1 MLITLTNIFAAMKN
15 EIRFFVLLT
24 LTLLAVISCD
34 LQKENPTDE
43 TKTSSADA
51 AVINGIVSEEATG
64 GALSGVNVSLNGV
77 TKQTDAN
84 GNFNY
89 GAEINVG
96 SYQLTANKAGY
107 IGITRTIVI
116 KKDVSTFISLKL
128 FKKEAPVTINAAT
141 GGTVGLN
148 TNRVL
153 QIPANALSQNTDI
166 SITQVLGSGIPVQM
180 NDRFIIEAL
189 SLEPNGLNF
198 TSQATLQV
206 PVGISG
212 INPSIIKAVSITSSG
227 NEELSGVTSSGN
239 SVTVP
244 LNHFSYVYFY
254 VPLQNIRYRT
264 VAYNDSLKPTSAI
277 ADCRS
282 DKAVYEVTLGAKI
295 VSTTLPANILT
306 AQIGQDLSS
315 TMKRTLVV
323 TRIAGGQKKQLY
335 YQISGTRYIFEILNG
350 STWNEAAVVE
360 LQENVKVVGK
370 DVGECHDQG
379 GGN

>member
-1 MLITLTNIFAAMKN
+1 MKN
-15 EIRFFVLLT
+15 EIRFFVFLI
-24 LTLLAVISCD
+24 LATIAIISCD

-43 TKTSSADA
+43 TKTSSADI

-64 GALSGVNVSLNGV
+64 GALSGVNVTLNGV
-77 TKQTDAN
+77 NKQTDAN

-107 IGITRTIVI
+107 IGITRNIVI

-128 FKKEAPVTINAAT
+128 FKKEASVTINAAT

-166 SITQVLGSGIPVQM
+166 SITQVLGAGIPVQM
-180 NDRFIIEAL
+180 NDRFIIDAL
-189 SLEPNGLNF
+189 SMEPSGLSF
-198 TSQATLQV
+198 KTQASLQV
-206 PVGISG
+206 PITITG
-212 INPSIIKAVSITSSG
+212 INPSIIKAVSITSGG
-227 NEELSGVTSSGN
+227 NEELSGVTSSGG

-244 LNHFSYVYFY
+244 IHHFSYVYFY
-254 VPLQNIRYRT
+254 VPLQNLRYRA
-264 VAYNDSLKPTSAI
+264 VAYSDTLKPTSAI

-282 DKAVYEVTLGAKI
+282 DKAVYEVTLGSKI

-306 AQIGQDLSS
+306 AQIGQDLTV
-315 TMKRTLVV
+315 TMKRTLVI
-323 TRIAGGQKKQLY
+323 TRTTSDQKKQLY

-370 DVGECHDQG
+370 DVGVCHDQG
-379 GGN
+379 AGN

>member
-1 MLITLTNIFAAMKN
+1 MRN
-15 EIRFFVLLT
+15 EIRFFVLLLFVT
-24 LTLLAVISCD
+24 AAIISCD

-51 AVINGIVSEEATG
+51 ALLNGIVSEEATG
-64 GALSGVNVSLNGV
+64 GALSSVNITLNGV

>member
-1 MLITLTNIFAAMKN
+1 MKN

-24 LTLLAVISCD
+24 ITLAAFISCD

-43 TKTSSADA
+43 TKTSSADVG
-51 AVINGIVSEEATG
+51 VINGIVSEEATG
-64 GALSGVNVSLNGV
+64 GALSGVNITLNGV
-77 TKQTDAN
+77 IKQTDAN

-89 GAEINVG
+89 GSEIIVG

-107 IGITRTIVI
+107 IGITRNIVI
-116 KKDVSTFISLKL
+116 KKDLSTFISLKL
-128 FKKEAPVTINAAT
+128 FKKEAAVTINAAT

-148 TNRVL
+148 TSRVL

-166 SITQVLGSGIPVQM
+166 SITQVLGAGIPVQM

-198 TSQATLQV
+198 TSPATLQV

-212 INPSIIKAVSITSSG
+212 INPSLIKAVSISAGG
-227 NEELSGVTSSGN
+227 NEELTVTNSGSN
-239 SVTVP
+239 VTVP
-244 LNHFSYVYFY
+244 INHFSYVYFY
-254 VPLQNIRYRT
+254 LPLQNIRYRT
-264 VAYNDSLKPTSAI
+264 VAYWDSLKPTSAI

-282 DKAVYEVTLGAKI
+282 DKAVYEVTLGPKI
-295 VSTTLPANILT
+295 VSTTLPVNILT

-315 TMKRTLVV
+315 TMKRTLVI
-323 TRIAGGQKKQLY
+323 TRTTSDQKKQLY

-350 STWNEAAVVE
+350 TTWNEAAVVE

-370 DVGECHDQG
+370 DVGVCHDQG
-379 GGN
+379 AGS

>member
-1 MLITLTNIFAAMKN
+1 MKN

>member
-77 TKQTDAN
+77 TKQTDTN

-128 FKKEAPVTINAAT
+128 FKKEASVTINAAT

-198 TSQATLQV
+198 SSPATLQV

-212 INPSIIKAVSITSSG
+212 INPSLIKAVSISAGG
-227 NEELSGVTSSGN
+227 NEELTVTNSGGN
-239 SVTVP
+239 ATVP
-244 LNHFSYVYFY
+244 INHFSYVYFY
-254 VPLQNIRYRT
+254 LSLQNIRYHPI
-264 VAYNDSLKPTSAI
+264 AYLDSLKPTSAI

-295 VSTTLPANILT
+295 VSNTLPENILA

-350 STWNEAAVVE
+350 TTWNEAAVVK

-370 DVGECHDQG
+370 DVGDCHDQG

>member
-1 MLITLTNIFAAMKN
+1 MKN

-24 LTLLAVISCD
+24 ITLSAFISCD

-43 TKTSSADA
+43 TKTSSADV
-51 AVINGIVSEEATG
+51 AVINGIISEEGTG
-64 GALSGVNVSLNGV
+64 GVLSGVNVTLNGI
-77 TKQTDAN
+77 TKQTDVN

-89 GAEINVG
+89 GSEINIG

-107 IGITRTIVI
+107 IGITRNIVI
-116 KKDVSTFISLKL
+116 KKDLSTFISLKL
-128 FKKEAPVTINAAT
+128 FKKEAAVTINAAT

-198 TSQATLQV
+198 TSPATLQV

-212 INPSIIKAVSITSSG
+212 INPSIIKAVSISAGG
-227 NEELSGVTSSGN
+227 NEELTVTNPGN
-239 SVTVP
+239 NVTVP
-244 LNHFSYVYFY
+244 IHHFSYVYFY
-254 VPLQNIRYRT
+254 VPLSNIRYRT
-264 VAYNDSLKPTSAI
+264 VAYLDSLKPTSAI

-282 DKAVYEVTLGAKI
+282 DKAVYEVILGPKI

-306 AQIGQDLSS
+306 AQIGQDLSA

-323 TRIAGGQKKQLY
+323 TRTGTSDQKKQLY

-350 STWNEAAVVE
+350 STWTEAAVVE

-370 DVGECHDQG
+370 DVGDCHNQG
-379 GGN
+379 GGS

>member
-1 MLITLTNIFAAMKN
+1 LLITLTNIFAAMKN